1 MPIATTPHAE
11 NSIKQ
16 LQKKYPVAWQKVLEG
31 NNPDAIRWLIDNL
44 PLYKSESPSY
54 VVLEESRLQSVGV
67 DGSHIY
73 SQENQN

>member
-1 MPIATTPHAE
+1 MTITISPHAE

-16 LQKKYPVAWQKVLEG
+16 LQKKYPIAYQKVLDG

-54 VVLEESRLQSVGV
+54 VVLEESRLQSVDANGN
-67 DGSHIY
+67 HFY
-73 SQENQN
+73 L